1 VQSAMQI
8 VCLVFILFL
17 GVFLRFATADGT
29 VVDHP
34 VRNDGRDYIA
44 YAWNLKSFDVYS
56 KDFTTVDQL
65 DAAAPMPDAYRP
77 PGYPL
82 MLRALLRDHVDPDFW
97 MRTVHVQAWI
107 AVLTLICSLWLAIAL
122 FGTWVGLLVGLL
134 VSISPHQSIYVPY
147 FLTETLYGGLLMVAV
162 AFSVISLK
170 VTSRKWRG
178 IFAGVAGVFFAAACL
193 VRPTLNQWMPL
204 LLLLSLVP
212 RAQNVR
218 CWTDDDHGTTRYLS
232 RLHVRRRSEYNWVSL
247 SL

>member
-107 AVLTLICSLWLAIAL
+107 AVLTLICSLGLAIAL

-178 IFAGVAGVFFAAACL
+178 IFAGVAGVFSDHGTMVDTQCEQH
-193 VRPTLNQWMPL
+193 T
-204 LLLLSLVP
+204 
-212 RAQNVR
+212 QNVR